1 MIQIHNS
8 LNNIRS
14 YSRPFWIFELLGKI
28 SSKCGYLQTE
38 LFSIPFNCVKLLR
51 GRKGNGIAISKA
63 PTPHTRK
70 NENSVWCVHAAGRR
84 PEFAIDGTAASKR
97 TRGHDERLVASV
109 LSGDGAAEAPC
120 CLRWAAGTARCFEIN
135 ADGRLCIRGDGASR
149 GTLTYVSVE
158 SFFTVHL
165 WWIYQVTND
174 RKWKS
179 EAYRILS
186 RSNKSLTHILS
197 HTLFLFAR
205 LCIHIHDTMRTLR
218 FCLEPSANNIQKR

>member
-1 MIQIHNS
+1 MRTVY
-8 LNNIRS
+8 RS
-14 YSRPFWIFELLGKI
+14 
-28 SSKCGYLQTE
+28 
-38 LFSIPFNCVKLLR
+38 
-51 GRKGNGIAISKA
+51 
-63 PTPHTRK
+63 
-70 NENSVWCVHAAGRR
+70 VHAAGVRHRR
-84 PEFAIDGTAASKR
+84 DCGLRER

-109 LSGDGAAEAPC
+109 LSGDG
-120 CLRWAAGTARCFEIN
+120 
-135 ADGRLCIRGDGASR
+135 GRLKLPVYGGLQELSAALRSTRTGARPSEVMVPHEGHHVR
-149 GTLTYVSVE
+149 LVE
-158 SFFTVHL
+158 SFFPLHL